1 MKFLFQSNK
10 TARQSKLS
18 AEPEKFQQKVPK
30 GESWA
35 RMHLTHH
42 QGIDSVPNTSI
53 LLVEDHA
60 DLAATI
66 GDELEERGYTMDYA
80 ADGASALGLAMTQHY
95 DLILLDLML
104 PKLNGMEVCQR
115 LREQRMSMPILMLTA
130 RDQLSDKLE
139 GFETGADDYLVKPFD
154 MDELVARIKALLRR
168 SRGEVSDSEYHVG
181 DLQFDTGSLEVIR
194 SGQRLE
200 ISPTGLRILRILM
213 RESPNVVTRETLEK
227 ELWGD
232 LLPDSDT
239 LRSHVYNLRRQIDRP
254 FEEKLLH
261 TLPGIGFKL
270 ATLERD

>member
-1 MKFLFQSNK
+1 MKAYHL
-10 TARQSKLS
+10 
-18 AEPEKFQQKVPK
+18 
-30 GESWA
+30 GEQEFVS
-35 RMHLTHH
+35 
-42 QGIDSVPNTSI
+42 NTSI

-66 GDELEERGYTMDYA
+66 GDELEARGYTMDFA
-80 ADGASALGLAMTQHY
+80 ADGASALGLALTQQY

-104 PKLNGMEVCQR
+104 PKLNGMEVCAR
-115 LREQRMSMPILMLTA
+115 LREQRLSTPILMLTA

-139 GFETGADDYLVKPFD
+139 GFEIGADDYLVKPFD
-154 MDELVARIKALLRR
+154 MEELVARIRSLLRR
-168 SRGEVSDSEYHVG
+168 SRGEVSASEYRVA
-181 DLQFDTGSLEVIR
+181 DLLFDTGSLEVKRAGKRI
-194 SGQRLE
+194 E

-239 LRSHVYNLRRQIDRP
+239 LRSHVYNLRREIDRP
-254 FEEKLLH
+254 FSEKLLH

-270 ATLERD
+270 AVLEEN

>member
-1 MKFLFQSNK
+1 M
-10 TARQSKLS
+10 SK
-18 AEPEKFQQKVPK
+18 P
-30 GESWA
+30 
-35 RMHLTHH
+35 T
-42 QGIDSVPNTSI
+42 I

-66 GDELEERGYTMDYA
+66 GDELEARGYTMDFA

-104 PKLNGMEVCQR
+104 PKLSGMEVCAR
-115 LREQRMSMPILMLTA
+115 LRAQRKTTPILMLTA
-130 RDQLSDKLE
+130 RDQLREKVE

-154 MDELVARIKALLRR
+154 MEELVVRIKSLLRR
-168 SRGEVSDSEYHVG
+168 SRGEVSASEYRVG
-181 DLQFDTGSLEVIR
+181 DLQFDTGSLEVRRGGKRIDV
-194 SGQRLE
+194 
-200 ISPTGLRILRILM
+200 SPTGLRILRILM

-239 LRSHVYNLRRQIDRP
+239 LRSHVYNLRREIDRP
-254 FEEKLLH
+254 FDHKLLH

-270 ATLERD
+270 AAADQG

>member
-1 MKFLFQSNK
+1 VEVYNDNPVSDGKCFV
-10 TARQSKLS
+10 T
-18 AEPEKFQQKVPK
+18 
-30 GESWA
+30 
-35 RMHLTHH
+35 
-42 QGIDSVPNTSI
+42 NTSI

-66 GDELEERGYTMDYA
+66 GDELEARGYTMDFA
-80 ADGASALGLAMTQHY
+80 ADGASALGLALTQQY

-104 PKLNGMEVCQR
+104 PKLSGMEVCQR
-115 LREQRMSMPILMLTA
+115 LREQRVSTPILMLTA
-130 RDQLSDKLE
+130 RDQLGDKLK

-154 MDELVARIKALLRR
+154 MEELLARIQALLRR
-168 SRGEVSDSEYHVG
+168 SRGEVSASEYRVA
-181 DLQFDTGSLEVIR
+181 DLLFDTGSLEVSR
-194 SGQRLE
+194 AGQRIE

-239 LRSHVYNLRRQIDRP
+239 LRSHVYNLRREIDRP
-254 FEEKLLH
+254 FSTKLLH

-270 ATLERD
+270 AAVENS

>member
-1 MKFLFQSNK
+1 MKFSFRFNRLENRQGTDNK
-10 TARQSKLS
+10 GQ
-18 AEPEKFQQKVPK
+18 
-30 GESWA
+30 SWA
-35 RMHLTHH
+35 RMSAIHPP
-42 QGIDSVPNTSI
+42 GIELVSNISI

-66 GDELEERGYTMDYA
+66 GDELEARGFTMDFA

-104 PKLNGMEVCQR
+104 PKLSGMEVCRR
-115 LREQRMSMPILMLTA
+115 LREQRFSVPVLMLTA
-130 RDQLSDKLE
+130 RDQLNDKLE

-154 MDELVARIKALLRR
+154 MEELVARIQALLRR
-168 SRGEVSDSEYHVG
+168 SRGEVSASDYRVA
-181 DLQFDTGSLEVIR
+181 DLHFDTGSLEVTR
-194 SGQRLE
+194 GGQRVE
-200 ISPTGLRILRILM
+200 ISPTGLRILKVLM

-239 LRSHVYNLRRQIDRP
+239 LRSHVYNLRREIDRP
-254 FEEKLLH
+254 FKEKLLH

-270 ATLERD
+270 AVLKPE